1 MAIRLTFAIPPS
13 YHHPARKLRSA
24 AKRHGLNLTNCKRD
38 AYGYY
43 VMCDAPCS
51 TGGAKINALK
61 RTKRMKL
68 SHVSYAGCD
77 R

>member
-1 MAIRLTFAIPPS
+1 MIRLTFAIPPS
-13 YHHPARKLRSA
+13 YHHAARKLKSA
-24 AKRHGLNLTNCKRD
+24 AAKQGIKLTSCKRD

-43 VMCDAPCS
+43 VTCNAPCGTS
-51 TGGAKINALK
+51 TMKFITT

-68 SHVSYAGCD
+68 SHVNYDGCD